1 MNEQIPKYF
10 DKILDEVIPIYRNA
24 MSSENELESDIAK
37 LQGEIDELNI
47 KLNNDDAN
55 KRGEQVEK
63 LFENCSEIEKKMY
76 RFEYLS
82 LIISILSLIIFAI
95 LFFIGIINPFNTIVT
110 TAFSLTVSAGLT
122 TSIVSSLMHLA
133 CLEKIRTVSSK
144 FFSKYNKK
152 YQKLESQLAS
162 YSDEIKKLSKI
173 DEDLED
179 AVWQKKIEIDNKT
192 DELTKLRKSISDME
206 QKIGRNTIRER
217 AVMFGVTSEVLDF
230 IKTYDEQ
237 LPQPEEDG
245 KGQYTLNKHS
255 VPPII

>member
-1 MNEQIPKYF
+1 MSEQT
-10 DKILDEVIPIYRNA
+10 KIYNDAVLDEAIPLYLEA
-24 MSSENELESDIAK
+24 MKTEGKLGSDIEK

-63 LFENCSEIEKKMY
+63 LFENCSEIEKKMH

-110 TAFSLTVSAGLT
+110 TAFSLTIRAGLT
-122 TSIVSSLMHLA
+122 SSIVSSLMHLA
-133 CLEKIRTVSSK
+133 YLEEIRTVSSK

-152 YQKLESQLAS
+152 YQELESQLAS
-162 YSDEIKKLSKI
+162 YSDEIEKLSEI
-173 DEDLED
+173 DEDLEY
-179 AVWQKKIEIDNKT
+179 AVWQKENEIDNKT
-192 DELTKLRKSISDME
+192 AELIKLRKSISNME
-206 QKIGRNTIRER
+206 QKIGRRLILER
-217 AVMFGVTSEVLDF
+217 AVIFGVPSEVLDF
-230 IKTYDEQ
+230 IKTCDEQ
-237 LPQPEEDG
+237 LPQPEESG
-245 KGQYTLNKHS
+245 KGQYTLNKPG